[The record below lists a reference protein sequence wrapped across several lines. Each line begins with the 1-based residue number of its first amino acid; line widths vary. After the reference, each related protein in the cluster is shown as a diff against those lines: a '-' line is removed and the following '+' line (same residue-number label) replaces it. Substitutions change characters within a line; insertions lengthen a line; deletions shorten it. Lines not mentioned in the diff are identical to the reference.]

1 MGNSDSYDAI
11 IIGAGIGGLVCGCYL
26 AKAGMKVLICEQH
39 YKPGGY
45 CTSFKRGP
53 FTFDAAADCF
63 GAYRKDGITR
73 KVFEEL
79 GIDKR
84 LNIIRFDPPSIVLT
98 PDYRVPFWNDIEK
111 TIKEFQTA
119 FPEESDNI
127 RNFFYFLL
135 SSEPISY
142 SRIKNWTFKDLLDSY
157 FNNDRLKA
165 VLSFPLLA
173 MAGLPP
179 SLLSA
184 FVAIK
189 FFSEFLL
196 DGGYHPVEGIQVLSD
211 TLAERFKEFGG
222 ELKLSCLVKKI
233 RVKDNKVT
241 GIVTEKDGFIP
252 SRYVISNCDARQTFL
267 KLLGKEKVEKEF
279 YKKIKSMIPSISNFI
294 AYLGM
299 DENFKPPHPHGS
311 AIFYSNH
318 YDLDKAYHA
327 IHRNDFEEYGGYGF
341 RILYKQST
349 SILGAI
355 IPASFRNKTF
365 WGKYKSKFLDLLI
378 EKIEKS
384 TIPGLSNHIVY
395 KEAATPYTLY
405 RYTLNYKGAS
415 YGWASTPSQLA
426 APGLRKP
433 PFIQGLYLTGHW
445 TTVGI
450 GISGVIYVS
459 HDVSKLILKQKIS
472 KI

>member
-1 MGNSDSYDAI
+1 
-11 IIGAGIGGLVCGCYL
+11 
-26 AKAGMKVLICEQH
+26 MKVLICEQH
-39 YKPGGY
+39 FKPGGY

-98 PDYRVPFWNDIEK
+98 PDYRVPFWNDLEK
-111 TIKEFQTA
+111 TIEEFQTA
-119 FPEESDNI
+119 FSDERDNI
-127 RNFFYFLL
+127 RNFFYFL
-135 SSEPISY
+135 SSSDPISY
-142 SRIKNWTFKDLLDSY
+142 SRIKNWTFKELLDSY
-157 FNNDRLKA
+157 FTNDRLKA

-179 SLLSA
+179 SLMSA

-189 FFSEFLL
+189 FYSEFLL
-196 DGGYHPVEGIQVLSD
+196 DGGYYPVGGMQVLSD
-211 TLAERFKEFGG
+211 TLAEQFKEFGG
-222 ELKLSCLVKKI
+222 ELRLSCLVKKI
-233 RVKDNKVT
+233 KVKDNKVT

-267 KLLGKEKVEKEF
+267 KLLGKEMVEKEF
-279 YKKIKSMIPSISNFI
+279 YTKIKNMMPSISNFI
-294 AYLGM
+294 AYLGI
-299 DENFKPPHPHGS
+299 DKEFKPPQPPGS
-311 AIFYSNH
+311 AIFFSQH
-318 YDLDKAYHA
+318 YDLDKAYRV
-327 IHRNDFEEYGGYGF
+327 IQKNDFEEYGGYSF
-341 RILYKQST
+341 RFSYNQP
-349 SILGAI
+349 ILGII
-355 IPASFRNKTF
+355 IPAAFHNKRF
-365 WGKYKSKFLDLLI
+365 WSNNKPRFLELLI
-378 EKIEKS
+378 DKIENS
-384 TIPGLSNHIVY
+384 TIPGLSKHIVY

-405 RYTLNYKGAS
+405 RYTLNYKGAA

-433 PFIQGLYLTGHW
+433 PFIHGLYLTGHW

-459 HDVSKLILKQKIS
+459 HDVSKLILRKGK
-472 KI
+472 KNL

>member
-1 MGNSDSYDAI
+1 MANSDSYDAI

-53 FTFDAAADCF
+53 FTFDAAADSF

-98 PDYRVPFWNDIEK
+98 PDYRIPFWNKLEK
-111 TIKEFQTA
+111 TIQEFQTV
-119 FPEESDNI
+119 FSEESDNI
-127 RNFFYFLL
+127 RKFFYFL
-135 SSEPISY
+135 SNSDSASY
-142 SRIKNWTFKDLLDSY
+142 SGVRHWTFKDLLDSY
-157 FNNDRLKA
+157 FTNDRLKA

-179 SLLSA
+179 SLMSA
-184 FVAIK
+184 FMGAK
-189 FFSEFLL
+189 FFSEFFL
-196 DGGYHPVEGIQVLSD
+196 DGGYYPIGGMQMLSD

-222 ELKLSCLVKKI
+222 ELRLSCLVKKI

-241 GIVTEKDGFIP
+241 GIVTEKDGFVP
-252 SRYVISNCDARQTFL
+252 SRFVISNCDARQTFL

-279 YKKIKSMIPSISNFI
+279 CNKIKNMMPSISNFI

-299 DENFKPPHPHGS
+299 DKNFKPPQPPGS
-311 AIFYSNH
+311 AIFFSQQ
-318 YDLDKAYHA
+318 YDLDKAYRSA
-327 IHRNDFEEYGGYGF
+327 QICDIDRYGGYTF
-341 RILYKQST
+341 RISHDKST
-349 SILGAI
+349 VYAI
-355 IPASFRNKTF
+355 IPAAFKNRGYWNNNK
-365 WGKYKSKFLDLLI
+365 SRFLEALI
-378 EKIEKS
+378 RKIEKS
-384 TIPGLSNHIVY
+384 TIPNLSEHIVY

-415 YGWASTPSQLA
+415 YGWASTPSQLTV
-426 APGLRKP
+426 PGLRKP
-433 PFIQGLYLTGHW
+433 SFIQGLYLTGHW
-445 TTVGI
+445 TTMGI

-459 HDVSKLILKQKIS
+459 HDVSKLILKKERNRL
-472 KI
+472 